1 MQAIQVRYLGATNTK
16 GARIKATC
24 EGGSLTESRDYSLD
38 STEQA
43 ERLAYELANEKLNWN
58 VKKLVGGTFN
68 NVDYFVIVK

>member
-1 MQAIQVRYLGATNTK
+1 MQAIQVKYLGATNTK